1 MRISTNIK
9 RPANWY
15 QGTRIVITD
24 SNYGINMSYNPYFS
38 TDYNTQLG
46 VNNLPSSNTYLYVDI
61 PDNYLKMFLNNSSY
75 RIIVYALAYDGVID
89 IATGISETYYKI
101 GNGIEKEL
109 FKQECT
115 PNTGESIN
123 ENEQKFIEKNVKTNN
138 VAYNKYYKFEIV
150 PEKVQSGNKFDNIT
164 LKFTYKYSDNCNINK
179 YLNYALTPNND
190 AIALDNT
197 IIYNG
202 SSETFEITEIAF
214 EDALLGSGN
223 SKLDNQMSYI
233 NYKSNVASNYSP
245 VLSLEAQD
253 KNYTFL
259 GWYKIHSN
267 TQYKLGDTIQF
278 SSLFNGFV
286 SSQKNATFD
295 YNKLNNTEGDY
306 VYFFAVYTSQRNE
319 IIPFEN
325 RKMRIMKVY

>member
-1 MRISTNIK
+1 MRISLNIK
-9 RPANWY
+9 RPNNWY
-15 QGTRIVITD
+15 QGSRIVITD

-61 PDNYLKMFLNNSSY
+61 PDNYLKMFLNNTSY
-75 RIIVYALAYDGVID
+75 RIIVYALAYNDVID
-89 IATGISETYYKI
+89 IASDAAKTYYSI
-101 GNGIEKEL
+101 GNKQEGL
-109 FKQECT
+109 FKQECP

-123 ENEQKFIEKNVKTNN
+123 ENEQKFIEKNVKINN

-150 PEKVQSGNKFDNIT
+150 PAKVQSGSKFDDIT
-164 LKFTYKYSDNCNINK
+164 FKFTYEYSSVDINK
-179 YLNYALTPNND
+179 YLNYALSPYND
-190 AIALDNT
+190 AIVLDNT

-202 SSETFEITEIAF
+202 SSETFEITQVAL
-214 EDALLGSGN
+214 EDLLLGS

-233 NYKSNVASNYSP
+233 YYKSNADSNYSP

>member
-1 MRISTNIK
+1 MRISLNIK
-9 RPANWY
+9 RPNNWY
-15 QGTRIVITD
+15 QGSRIVITD
-24 SNYGINMSYNPYFS
+24 SFYGANMSHNPYFS

-46 VNNLPSSNTYLYVDI
+46 VNDLPSSNTYLYAEI
-61 PDNYLKMFLNNSSY
+61 PDNYLKTFLNISSY

-89 IATGISETYYKI
+89 IATDVSNTYYKI
-101 GNGIEKEL
+101 GDGAETEL
-109 FKQECT
+109 FHTDVCL
-115 PNTGESIN
+115 PNNGESMN
-123 ENEQKFIEKNVKTNN
+123 ENEQKFIEKNLKTNN
-138 VAYNKYYKFEIV
+138 VAYNKYYKFEIK
-150 PEKVQSGNKFDNIT
+150 PEKVQSGTKFDNIT
-164 LKFTYKYSDNCNINK
+164 LKFTYEYSSVDINK
-179 YLNYALTPNND
+179 YLNYASEQYGG
-190 AIALDNT
+190 AIGLDNT

-202 SSETFEITEIAF
+202 SSETFEIASVAF
-214 EDALLGSGN
+214 EDALLGNS

-233 NYKSNVASNYSP
+233 NYKSYAASNYSP
-245 VLSLEAQD
+245 VLSLDARD
-253 KNYTFL
+253 IDYTFL

-286 SSQKNATFD
+286 SSQKNSTFD

>member
-24 SNYGINMSYNPYFS
+24 NFYGSNQSYNPYFS
-38 TDYNTQLG
+38 TDYNTNIG
-46 VNNLPSSNTYLYVDI
+46 MNNLTDLIVDI
-61 PDNYLKMFLNNSSY
+61 PDNYLKVFLNNPSY
-75 RIIVYALAYDGVID
+75 KIIVYALAYENVID
-89 IATGISETYYKI
+89 IASDAAKTYYSI
-101 GNGIEKEL
+101 GNKQEGL

-138 VAYNKYYKFEIV
+138 VAYNKYYKFEIK
-150 PEKVQSGNKFDNIT
+150 PEKETPSANNFGNIT
-164 LKFTYKYSDNCNINK
+164 LKFTYEYSSNCDVNK
-179 YLNYALTPNND
+179 YLNHALKPNND
-190 AIALDNT
+190 TMPLDNT

-202 SSETFEITEIAF
+202 SSETFEITQVVP
-214 EDALLGSGN
+214 EDLLLGS

-233 NYKSNVASNYSP
+233 NYKSYAASNYSP
-245 VLSLEAQD
+245 VLSLDVRD
-253 KNYTFL
+253 KDYTFL

>member
-24 SNYGINMSYNPYFS
+24 SYYGANQSYNPYFS
-38 TDYNTQLG
+38 TDYNTNIG
-46 VNNLPSSNTYLYVDI
+46 MNNLTDLIVDI
-61 PDNYLKMFLNNSSY
+61 PDNYLKKFLNIPSY
-75 RIIVYALAYDGVID
+75 KIIVYALAYENVID
-89 IATGISETYYKI
+89 IATGSDDTYYKI
-101 GNGIEKEL
+101 GNGIKKAL
-109 FKQECT
+109 FGEPECT
-115 PNTGESIN
+115 SNTGESIN

-138 VAYNKYYKFEIV
+138 VAYNKYYKFEIE
-150 PEKVQSGNKFDNIT
+150 PEKVQSGIKFDNIT
-164 LKFTYKYSDNCNINK
+164 LKFTYEYSSSYDSEINK
-179 YLNYALTPNND
+179 YLNYALSPYND

-202 SSETFEITEIAF
+202 NSETFEITQVAL
-214 EDALLGSGN
+214 EDLLLGN

-233 NYKSNVASNYSP
+233 NYKSHAASNYSP
-245 VLSLEAQD
+245 VLSLDLLD
-253 KNYTFL
+253 KDYTFL

>member
-9 RPANWY
+9 RPNNWY

-24 SNYGINMSYNPYFS
+24 IFYGVNGSYSPYYS

-46 VNNLPSSNTYLYVDI
+46 VNNLPGPDTYLYVDI
-61 PDNYLKMFLNNSSY
+61 PDNYLKMFLNNSNY
-75 RIIVYALAYDGVID
+75 KIIVYALAYENVID
-89 IATGISETYYKI
+89 IATGGDVTYYMN
-101 GNGIEKEL
+101 GNGEEIPL
-109 FKQECT
+109 FNNVCLG
-115 PNTGESIN
+115 NTGESIN
-123 ENEQKFIEKNVKTNN
+123 ENELKFIEKNVKTNN

-150 PEKVQSGNKFDNIT
+150 PEKDSSATKFKNIT
-164 LKFTYKYSDNCNINK
+164 LKFTYEYSSSCDINK
-179 YLNYALTPNND
+179 YLNYALSPYND
-190 AIALDNT
+190 AIVIDNT

-202 SSETFEITEIAF
+202 NSETFEITQVAL
-214 EDALLGSGN
+214 EDLLLGN

-233 NYKSNVASNYSP
+233 NYKSYAASNYSP
-245 VLSLEAQD
+245 VLSLDLLD
-253 KNYTFL
+253 KDYTFL

-278 SSLFNGFV
+278 SLLFNGFV
-286 SSQKNATFD
+286 SSQKNATFE
-295 YNKLNNTEGDY
+295 YNKLNNVEGDY
-306 VYFFAVYTSQRNE
+306 VYFFAVYTSQKNE

>member
-9 RPANWY
+9 RPDNWY

-24 SNYGINMSYNPYFS
+24 SYYGANQSYNPYFS
-38 TDYNTQLG
+38 TDYNTNIG
-46 VNNLPSSNTYLYVDI
+46 MNNLTDLIVDI
-61 PDNYLKMFLNNSSY
+61 PDNYLKKFLNIPSY
-75 RIIVYALAYDGVID
+75 KIIVYALAYENVID
-89 IATGISETYYKI
+89 IASDADKTYYSI
-101 GNGIEKEL
+101 GNKQEGL
-109 FKQECT
+109 FKTEC
-115 PNTGESIN
+115 PVDTGESIN

-138 VAYNKYYKFEIV
+138 VAYNKYYKFEIE
-150 PEKVQSGNKFDNIT
+150 PEKVQSGIKFDNIT
-164 LKFTYKYSDNCNINK
+164 LKFTYEYSSSYDINDINK
-179 YLNYALTPNND
+179 YLNYALSPYND

-202 SSETFEITEIAF
+202 NSETFEITQVAL
-214 EDALLGSGN
+214 EDLLLGN

-233 NYKSNVASNYSP
+233 NYKSHAASNYSP
-245 VLSLEAQD
+245 VLSLDLLD
-253 KNYTFL
+253 KDYTFL